1 MAKAK
6 GVQNEFKKGQKV
18 NVSHRGADPVAGK
31 VVQMIPGARG
41 AFVEVDHGDGL
52 TKRYRP
58 VAVSL
63 A

>member
-1 MAKAK
+1 MAK
-6 GVQNEFKKGQKV
+6 GVVNEFKKGQRV
-18 NVSHRGADPVAGK
+18 NVSHRGGTPVPGK
-31 VVQMIPGARG
+31 VVQIIPGARG
-41 AFVEVDHGDGL
+41 AFVEVDHGGEVG